1 MAHSNAFEKPNP
13 SESLMSKTTET
24 SPQNADATGTASLWQ
39 RFGTWLNSKANPTTF
54 LAFSEKLLPWLGA
67 LALIG
72 FLTGLYW
79 AFFKTPIEEEMGKTV
94 LIMFVHVPAAWIAQM
109 TYALIAVSSFGLL
122 VWRHPLADVSAKA
135 AAPIGAVITFLCLVT
150 GSLWGRPD
158 WGTYWQWDL
167 RMTSVL
173 VLFFLYIGLITL
185 RNAIDEEV
193 QAGKLT
199 AILALVGVILL
210 PIIKWSVEWQQSAL
224 HQKAGIIRGEVAI
237 DFLIPLFIMA
247 LSYTLLFFYLH
258 MKAMRAEIFRR
269 RTAAQQRRQAYEATA
284 AEQQLIK
291 ESGNG

>member
-1 MAHSNAFEKPNP
+1 MTDSQNTNAAP
-13 SESLMSKTTET
+13 S
-24 SPQNADATGTASLWQ
+24 QSLWQ
-39 RFGTWLNSKANPTTF
+39 RFGDWINAVANPAQF
-54 LAFSEKLLPWLGA
+54 LKFSDIVVPWLGL

-72 FLTGLYW
+72 LLTGLYW
-79 AFFKTPIEEEMGKTV
+79 AFFKTPLEEEMGKTV

-109 TYALIAVSSFGLL
+109 CYGLIAASSFGLL

-135 AAPIGAVITFLCLVT
+135 AAPIGAIITFLCLVT

-193 QAGKLT
+193 QAGKIT

-210 PIIKWSVEWQQSAL
+210 PVIKFSVEWQQSAL
-224 HQKAGIIRGEVAI
+224 HQKAGIIRGEVSV
-237 DFLIPLFIMA
+237 DYLIPLFIMA

-269 RTAAQQRRQAYEATA
+269 RAASQQRRRAFEASRMEENSKGEAT
-284 AEQQLIK
+284 
-291 ESGNG
+291 NV